1 MTTPT
6 YTMDANEV
14 VVGTPNGPGL
24 YLAPAGTAPPADTS
38 SAWPSPWSI
47 LGYIS
52 DDGPTVGQN
61 TNKQDLTP
69 WQSIAPIRSVITG
82 REVTLK
88 FILWQ
93 LNAQTLALYF
103 DTDPPTPNAD
113 GSLSMDVRTDQ
124 SGHLYAV
131 GIDSAD
137 GDSVLRIAFSRASL
151 SDAGDMQITRG
162 ATVPLEC
169 TLTALEDNG
178 SLATILVGSASGALT
193 RTPSGNGTGAPA
205 VGNGGSKPASKV
217 A

>member
-1 MTTPT
+1 MTTPVHT
-6 YTMDANEV
+6 LDTNEV
-14 VVGTPNGPGL
+14 QVGTPNGPGL
-24 YLAPAGTAPPADTS
+24 YLAPPGTTAPADTS
-38 SAWPSPWSI
+38 SAWPSPWQI

-52 DDGPTVGQN
+52 DDGPTIGQN
-61 TNKQDLTP
+61 TNKQDITP
-69 WQSIAPIRSVITG
+69 WQSISPIRSVITG

-93 LNAQTLALYF
+93 LNAQTLSLYF
-103 DTDPPTPNAD
+103 DTDPATPAVD

-124 SGHLYAV
+124 SGHTYAV

-137 GDSVLRIAFSRASL
+137 GERVLRIVFEHASL

-169 TLTALEDNG
+169 TLTALESNG
-178 SLATILVGSASGALT
+178 TIAKILLGPPTAGALMA
-193 RTPSGNGTGAPA
+193 PSGNGTGTRN
-205 VGNGGSKPASKV
+205 GNGDAAGKSKA